1 MKILLIAPASGGW
14 KQIAKRKF
22 FNGKTFRF
30 SMIPLLMVAKL
41 SPEDAQVTLVD
52 EQVED
57 IPINEHFDLVGIT
70 CMTATATRAFE
81 LCRLFKERNIP
92 VVLGGFFPTLNPE
105 VALEHADAI
114 VSGPAME
121 AWQRVCSD
129 VQQGSLEKIYYG
141 NPNAKI
147 PVNLPRNLVRSEQ
160 YRANAIYATM
170 GCENKCKF
178 CSISAFYKAHHYT
191 RPIDEVIAEIESFKS
206 KFFMFVDDNLTQNR
220 EYVMELLD
228 RLAPLKK
235 RWVTQASIEITEDE
249 GLLKKLKKAGCI
261 GIFIGLES
269 FNAHTLNETEKGFNA
284 PEKYRRAV
292 KTLHRYG
299 MFVQS
304 GVIFGFDDDTVEVF
318 QTTLKMLERIGIDAI
333 QVAILTPLPGTKLYE
348 EMEHRIIDTSYQ
360 HYDYRHVVFQP
371 KRMKAE
377 QLQAGADWVIRKYY
391 APWRILKRTVR
402 WLCTPGLSHYA
413 CLFITN
419 WAYYGR
425 TVAFGIKGY
434 NPAEHKIS
442 VLEHRAPSLLQR
454 ERLA

>member
-41 SPEDAQVTLVD
+41 SPEDAEVTLVD
-52 EQVED
+52 EQVEA
-57 IPINEHFDLVGIT
+57 IPFEDRYDLVGIT
-70 CMTATATRAFE
+70 CMTATAPRAFE
-81 LCRLFKERNIP
+81 LCAHFKKRHIP
-92 VVLGGFFPTLNPE
+92 VVLGGFFPTLNPD
-105 VALEHADAI
+105 VALEHADAV

-121 AWQRVCSD
+121 AWQRVCTD
-129 VQQGSLEKIYYG
+129 VRQRNLKKIYYG
-141 NPNAKI
+141 NPNAEI

-191 RPIDEVIAEIESFKS
+191 RPIDEVVAEIESFKT

-220 EYVMELLD
+220 DYVMELLD

-235 RWVTQASIEITEDE
+235 RWVTQASIEITEDQE
-249 GLLKKLKKAGCI
+249 LLEKLRKAGCI

-284 PEKYRRAV
+284 PEKYRKAV

-318 QTTLKMLERIGIDAI
+318 RTTLDMLEHIGIDAI
-333 QVAILTPLPGTKLYE
+333 QTAILTPLPGTKLYE
-348 EMEHRIIDTSYQ
+348 EMRHRITDTNYA
-360 HYDYRHVVFQP
+360 HYDYRHVVFEP
-371 KRMKAE
+371 KRMSAE

-391 APWRILKRTVR
+391 SPWRIIKRTVR

-425 TVAFGIKGY
+425 TVVFGIKGY
-434 NPAEHKIS
+434 NPAQRKG
-442 VLEHRAPSLLQR
+442 VLRDFAAVLFR
-454 ERLA
+454 KKRLA

>member
-160 YRANAIYATM
+160 YRANAIYAT
-170 GCENKCKF
+170 KCKF

-442 VLEHRAPSLLQR
+442 VLEHHAPSLLQR
-454 ERLA
+454 KRLA

>member
-1 MKILLIAPASGGW
+1 MKILLIAPASGNW
-14 KQIAKRKF
+14 HKIAKRKL

-30 SMIPLLMVAKL
+30 SMLPLLMVAKM
-41 SPEDAQVTLVD
+41 SPEDAQITLVD

-57 IPINEHFDLVGIT
+57 IPIEEHFDVVGIT
-70 CMTATATRAFE
+70 CMTSTAPRAFQ

-92 VVLGGFFPTLNPE
+92 VVLGGFFPTLNPQ

-129 VQQGSLEKIYYG
+129 VRQGSLEKIYYG

-147 PVNLPRNLVRSEQ
+147 PVDLPRNLVQSKQ
-160 YRANAIYATM
+160 YSANAIYATM

-191 RPIDEVIAEIESFKS
+191 RPVDEVIAEIESFKS
-206 KFFMFVDDNLTQNR
+206 KFFTFVDDNLTQNR

-235 RWVTQASIEITEDE
+235 HWVTQASIELTEDPQ
-249 GLLKKLKKAGCI
+249 LLKKLQRAGCI

-269 FNAHTLNETEKGFNA
+269 FNSHTLNETEKGFNA
-284 PEKYRRAV
+284 PEKYRKAV
-292 KTLHRYG
+292 KTLHRHG

-333 QVAILTPLPGTKLYE
+333 QTAILTPLPGTKLHE
-348 EMEHRIIDTSYQ
+348 DMKHRIIDTDYE
-360 HYDYRHVVFQP
+360 HYDYRHVVFEP
-371 KRMKAE
+371 RRMSGE

-391 APWRILKRTVR
+391 APWRIVKRNIR
-402 WLCTPGLSHYA
+402 WLCTPGLRHYA
-413 CLFITN
+413 CLFVTN

-425 TVAFGIKGY
+425 TVAFGIRGR
-434 NPAEHKIS
+434 NPAKKKSMIPDY
-442 VLEHRAPSLLQR
+442 LTSLFKR
-454 ERLA
+454 KRIA